1 MIKFNE
7 IVAINLKILA
17 IIKLNFVT
25 KKETEME
32 ELILLQFQWQKIT
45 VLNTVLVFT
54 SSVTTRSYHTL
65 YR

>member
-17 IIKLNFVT
+17 IIGLNFVT